1 VFRIKI
7 FNKWGVFMAN
17 TKILIVDD
25 DLNISEL
32 LRLCLEK
39 EGYDTIIA
47 NDGLSAISMFKSKHR
62 IWFCSTS

>member
-1 VFRIKI
+1 
-7 FNKWGVFMAN
+7 MAN

-47 NDGLSAISMFKSKHR
+47 NGGSGAMLMSARYNDRGVLYDLDIAKENK
-62 IWFCSTS
+62 